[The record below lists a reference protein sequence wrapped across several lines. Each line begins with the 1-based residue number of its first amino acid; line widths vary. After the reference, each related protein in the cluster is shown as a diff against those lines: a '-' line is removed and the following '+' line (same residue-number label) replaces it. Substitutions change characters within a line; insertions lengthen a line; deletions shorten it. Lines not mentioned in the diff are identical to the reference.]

1 MAATKFQKGN
11 SGNPK
16 GRPKGSKNRAT
27 LLAMAA
33 MEGELDAVV
42 RKVIEAAK
50 NGDLVAARLVV
61 DKLIP
66 AAKSRPLSIQ
76 LPPLADIAACR
87 EAQASVFSAVANGEL
102 LPDEGEQLSTLIEHQ
117 RKGLEA
123 ETILARLTAIEERLN
138 MQGGRK

>member
-1 MAATKFQKGN
+1 MGTTKFQKGA

-16 GRPKGSKNRAT
+16 GRPKGSKNQAT
-27 LLAMAA
+27 LLAIAA
-33 MEGELDAVV
+33 LEGELDAVV

-50 NGDLVAARLVV
+50 GGDMVAARLVV

-66 AAKSRPLSIQ
+66 AAKTRPMAFQ
-76 LPPLADIAACR
+76 LPTLADISGCR
-87 EAQASVFSAVANGEL
+87 QAQASVIAAVAAGDL

-123 ETILARLTAIEERLN
+123 ETILVRLTAIEERLD